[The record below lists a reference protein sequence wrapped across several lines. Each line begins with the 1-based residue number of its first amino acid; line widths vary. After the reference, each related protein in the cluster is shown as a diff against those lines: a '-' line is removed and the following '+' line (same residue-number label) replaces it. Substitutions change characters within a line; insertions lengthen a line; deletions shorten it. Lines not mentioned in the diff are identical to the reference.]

1 MVHPIQEQLYLFGGT
16 KYVPDRYLTPTPTD
30 IPYRPWDATQW
41 TAVDDRVRGGASQSY
56 LLVSPPNS
64 TGHFT
69 GSLDIKTLGGAGFAS
84 QKTVFTPALD
94 LSSYE
99 GLAVEIQT
107 ANTKTYTLILK
118 DGEDLPKRPD
128 GRLQSTVSWEYDF
141 ALKEGDH
148 DVRVVVPWA
157 ELKPTYRGRP
167 KDDAE
172 PLDLSKLRNL
182 SIMMRR

>member
-1 MVHPIQEQLYLFGGT
+1 
-16 KYVPDRYLTPTPTD
+16 
-30 IPYRPWDATQW
+30 
-41 TAVDDRVRGGASQSY
+41 
-56 LLVSPPNS
+56 LVSPPN
-64 TGHFT
+64 TAGHFNGT
-69 GSLDIKTLGGAGFAS
+69 LDIKPLGGAGFAS
-84 QKTVFTPALD
+84 QKTAFSPPLD
-94 LSSYE
+94 LSDYD
-99 GLAVEIQT
+99 GLAVEIQS

-118 DGEDLPKRPD
+118 DSEELPKRPD

-141 ALKEGDH
+141 ALKKGDH

-172 PLDLSKLRNL
+172 PLDSAKLRSL